1 MTDSPVKRRL
11 AALASALLIVSLT
24 GTVAAQQAPMRLE
37 PMRAE
42 PAPAAAE
49 TEGREGATEGES
61 TAAVGNAIQ
70 VDALQSVDADTVGVL
85 SAEEGGFGGAMWEGT
100 SRALVDTLLTR
111 IPVNS
116 TSPAMRDLMRRL
128 LLSTAAVPKG
138 ESTRGGLVEMRI
150 GLLAAMGDLRA
161 VNDLLE
167 ATPLRRQDE
176 GLMRIEADMRFLAND
191 NARAC
196 ALAAGQFQAGQ
207 QPYWHKAF
215 IFCQALAGE
224 TEKAILGIGLLSEL
238 GEDDDPFFAMVEGLT
253 SGEKVVIDN
262 LPDPSPLHLAIARA
276 AKAQLPSDV
285 ISSNRPAV
293 LYTIATSPN
302 APIELRLEAA
312 ERAEAAGALPV
323 ETLRQLYTSA
333 SFSEEALAN
342 PLSKAEVETGPLS
355 RALLYRTSL
364 AQTVPIA
371 QAEAVARALA
381 LGREG
386 GRYPSTVRVF
396 VSVLQLIRPSD
407 ELMWFAPEAIRALLA
422 AGRHELAG
430 AWFELLRAAALTD
443 EGSAAMMASLMP
455 VASLSGSPEA
465 DAWTTEGLRDW
476 WNQTKGDTRA
486 RQRAAILF
494 SLFDALGQPV
504 PTALWA
510 ALLTDADRTPVALPH
525 PALWFRLQ
533 SASAEGRLGE
543 TVLLSLL
550 ALGEG
555 GPAAAEPVILRQVI
569 GGLRAVGLE
578 EEARALAAEA
588 AVAAGL

>member
-1 MTDSPVKRRL
+1 MTVSLANRRL
-11 AALASALLIVSLT
+11 AALASALLIVLWAET
-24 GTVAAQQAPMRLE
+24 TTAQQAPMRLE
-37 PMRAE
+37 PATAE
-42 PAPAAAE
+42 PAPRA
-49 TEGREGATEGES
+49 TEGREGAAEGES
-61 TAAVGNAIQ
+61 TAAVGTAIQ
-70 VDALQSVDADTVGVL
+70 VDSLKSIDADTVGVL
-85 SAEEGGFGGAMWEGT
+85 SEAEGGFGGAMWEGT

-138 ESTRGGLVEMRI
+138 RSKRGGLVVMRI

-176 GLMRIEADMRFLAND
+176 ELMRVEADMRFLAND

-224 TEKAILGIGLLSEL
+224 TEKAALGVGLLSEL
-238 GEDDDPFFAMVEGLT
+238 GEDDGPFFAMVEGLT
-253 SGEKVVIDN
+253 NGENVVIDS

-276 AKAQLPSDV
+276 AKALLPSDV

-293 LYTIATSPN
+293 LYTIAISPN

-323 ETLRQLYTSA
+323 DTLRQLYTSA
-333 SFSEEALAN
+333 SFSDEALAN

-371 QAEAVARALA
+371 QAETVARALA

-396 VSVLQLIRPSD
+396 VSVLRLIRPSD
-407 ELMWFAPEAIRALLA
+407 ELVWFAPEAIRALLA

-430 AWFELLRAAALTD
+430 AWFELLRAAALFD
-443 EGSAAMMASLMP
+443 EGSAAMLTSLMP

-465 DAWTTEGLRDW
+465 DSWTTDKLGDW
-476 WNQTKGDTRA
+476 WNQAKGDTRA

-494 SLFDALGQPV
+494 SLFDALGEPV
-504 PTALWA
+504 PATLWA

-533 SASAEGRLGE
+533 SASAEGRVGE

-578 EEARALAAEA
+578 PAARALAVEA